1 MALVHVI
8 DDGREAGEIVRMR
21 SDRLVIG
28 RAAGDIV
35 VPHDICMSP
44 THAAI
49 ERLEEG
55 GWLLRDL
62 GSAVGTF
69 VRVTSARLVT
79 GTVIQVGRTQLRF
92 EETGPTSGWLVERA
106 ADPGVTLWLN
116 WLPGE
121 TPDSLD
127 RRHVEGQRRGAAAVL
142 RDGLP
147 DRLAR
152 TLCEQAVAPPAGDL
166 AREAR
171 RSLAALVT
179 ATPLAI
185 TGDRGFTAAEAT
197 AGGVPL
203 AEVRLETME
212 SRICPGL
219 YLAGEVLD
227 VDGRIG
233 GFNFQWAWAS
243 GFVAGSAA
251 AAAADEPTTTS

>member
-1 MALVHVI
+1 MNDSHSGTLASPGEAAAGFPSAAPPARVAQPAGGLPYGGPLLGTLPYRPNFRRPMALVHVI

-62 GSAVGTF
+62 GSVAGTF

-106 ADPGVTLWLN
+106 AGGPV
-116 WLPGE
+116 
-121 TPDSLD
+121 
-127 RRHVEGQRRGAAAVL
+127 RRHECRAPVATIGRSEIALEIGLSDPFVSPIHATIRRTPRGWRITNAGWNGLWVRIAQPVRMAAASQF
-142 RDGLP
+142 
-147 DRLAR
+147 
-152 TLCEQAVAPPAGDL
+152 LCGEQRFVF
-166 AREAR
+166 E
-171 RSLAALVT
+171 
-179 ATPLAI
+179 PL
-185 TGDRGFTAAEAT
+185 G
-197 AGGVPL
+197 
-203 AEVRLETME
+203 
-212 SRICPGL
+212 
-219 YLAGEVLD
+219 
-227 VDGRIG
+227 
-233 GFNFQWAWAS
+233 
-243 GFVAGSAA
+243 
-251 AAAADEPTTTS
+251 